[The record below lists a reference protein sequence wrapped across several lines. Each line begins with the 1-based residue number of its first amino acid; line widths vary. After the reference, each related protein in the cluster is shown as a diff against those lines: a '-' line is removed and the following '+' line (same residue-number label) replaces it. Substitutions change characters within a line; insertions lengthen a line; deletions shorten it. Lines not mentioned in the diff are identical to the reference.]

1 MKLLLLTLCPQM
13 NYGGVL
19 QAYATQE
26 KLRQLGHEVLL
37 FDGLAWAPPDSYYL
51 CRRPVPWRWK
61 ALSLLRRGF
70 HTGKELLWKRGK
82 RTADFLKNHFSL
94 SPVNF
99 GNWKN
104 FPFGELGLD
113 ALVVGSDQ
121 VWNCWRGTTGA
132 FRTFL
137 LEDGPA
143 LPALA
148 YASSIGMKEIP
159 DAVKHFYRE
168 GWGRFSA
175 ISVREEEGAN
185 LVRSLGF
192 SATHVVDPT
201 LLLSPEEWKHSLS
214 LPEEK
219 KEQLFCYF
227 MEDKIHEVLPLLE
240 EYARKTGKDVH
251 LFFNNEN
258 LQHSHLPTSLA
269 KCLHW
274 MRYQKDTLLKSPKI
288 HFHVDA
294 GPGEFLQCLAES
306 SQVVSDS
313 FHALMFSYLFRA
325 NVRILK
331 PANAF
336 RQGMFARIQEFS
348 QLVSQGTL
356 LADNLGAALD
366 SLHQDP
372 PLLFQREKIQTRI
385 QDSLAWLKTA
395 LASLPLRKPPA
406 DSKDSL
412 SPEGERALDG
422 LK

>member
-121 VWNCWRGTTGA
+121 VWNCWGGTTGA

-143 LPALA
+143 LPAL
-148 YASSIGMKEIP
+148 
-159 DAVKHFYRE
+159 
-168 GWGRFSA
+168 
-175 ISVREEEGAN
+175 
-185 LVRSLGF
+185 
-192 SATHVVDPT
+192 
-201 LLLSPEEWKHSLS
+201 
-214 LPEEK
+214 
-219 KEQLFCYF
+219 
-227 MEDKIHEVLPLLE
+227 
-240 EYARKTGKDVH
+240 VH
-251 LFFNNEN
+251 LGYPPGKHQYTFSNRRACFFI
-258 LQHSHLPTSLA
+258 ST
-269 KCLHW
+269 CLF
-274 MRYQKDTLLKSPKI
+274 P
-288 HFHVDA
+288 
-294 GPGEFLQCLAES
+294 QC
-306 SQVVSDS
+306 
-313 FHALMFSYLFRA
+313 
-325 NVRILK
+325 
-331 PANAF
+331 
-336 RQGMFARIQEFS
+336 
-348 QLVSQGTL
+348 
-356 LADNLGAALD
+356 
-366 SLHQDP
+366 
-372 PLLFQREKIQTRI
+372 
-385 QDSLAWLKTA
+385 
-395 LASLPLRKPPA
+395 
-406 DSKDSL
+406 
-412 SPEGERALDG
+412 
-422 LK
+422 